1 MKAVNYIL
9 QGFGYL
15 DFNDFQTTIFKVWYT
30 GSIKLFLT
38 FSISSISLGT
48 FRELV
53 KVSTGLDLL
62 FWGAFVFLIIAEWQ
76 TGMKVDMLKRG
87 NKFQS
92 RKFGRMLLKIGVYFA
107 ILQMLFTFSVQ
118 TKTLEF
124 IGFEINPL
132 GWLYYV
138 VIVAIVFQLFISWLE
153 NLGNLGYKEARGIAG
168 IVLRRYNKWFEF
180 DGTKDGDNFN
190 KEENGGTGPN

>member
-1 MKAVNYIL
+1 MKAVNYIV

-107 ILQMLFTFSVQ
+107 ILAMLFTFSVQ
-118 TKTLEF
+118 TKTWEF
-124 IGFEINPL
+124 IGFEINPI

-153 NLGNLGYKEARGIAG
+153 NLGNLGYREARGIAG
-168 IVLRRYNKWFEF
+168 IVLRKYNKWFEF

-190 KEENGGTGPN
+190 REENNNFTT

>member
-15 DFNDFQTTIFKVWYT
+15 DFNDFQTTLFKVGYM
-30 GSIKLFLT
+30 GSNKLFLL

-53 KVSTGLDLL
+53 KVSTGLDLF
-62 FWGAFVFLIIAEWQ
+62 FWGAFIFLIIAEWQ

-118 TKTLEF
+118 TRTLEF

-153 NLGNLGYKEARGIAG
+153 NLGNLGYKEAKGIAG

-190 KEENGGTGPN
+190 KEENGNTGPN

>member
-15 DFNDFQTTIFKVWYT
+15 DLQDFQTTIFKAWYI
-30 GSIKLFLT
+30 GNIKLWITL
-38 FSISSISLGT
+38 SISLGT

-53 KVSTGLDLL
+53 KVSTGLDIL
-62 FWGAFVFLIIAEWQ
+62 FWAAFIFLIIAEWQ

-107 ILQMLFTFSVQ
+107 ILQMLFTFSTQ
-118 TKTLEF
+118 TKTIDF
-124 IGFEINPL
+124 VGFEINPL

-138 VIVAIVFQLFISWLE
+138 VLVALVFHLFISWLE

-168 IVLRRYNKWFEF
+168 IVLRKYDKWFEF

-190 KEENGGTGPN
+190 KEQLGDEQELPS